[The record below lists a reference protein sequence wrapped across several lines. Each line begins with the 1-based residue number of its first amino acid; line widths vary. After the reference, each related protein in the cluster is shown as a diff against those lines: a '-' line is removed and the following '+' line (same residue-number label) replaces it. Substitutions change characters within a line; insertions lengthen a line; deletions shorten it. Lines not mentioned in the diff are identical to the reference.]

1 MSDACNMRVFTAA
14 LDLAVPFCN
23 YDCFMHHKL
32 RGPGAPQIQPDFG
45 RFPMPR
51 APPGPTVRPWARW
64 RGACADRILA
74 VDGLIIPPPV
84 PRTHPTSDF
93 PTPLPAMLP
102 ERSVRAA
109 GRGEIMGTLQRF
121 GARIRAM

>member
-1 MSDACNMRVFTAA
+1 
-14 LDLAVPFCN
+14 
-23 YDCFMHHKL
+23 
-32 RGPGAPQIQPDFG
+32 
-45 RFPMPR
+45 MPR

-74 VDGLIIPPPV
+74 VDGLIISPPV
-84 PRTHPTSDF
+84 PRTHTTSDF